1 MEIRVMNSYMCPVNE
16 CIGMNS
22 YMNSYSQQLSLTQ
35 TLRQSFPKFTP
46 LPRRFYLSLPS
57 PHTQSRILEA
67 NPRSP
72 RASRAVGAVLLAAWG
87 PRLRHV
93 GAAGRDGENR
103 RLLPLQPHSMLL
115 NIVLQTRDILVR
127 DNQN

>member
-1 MEIRVMNSYMCPVNE
+1 MHRNE
-16 CIGMNS
+16 FIHEFVFTTT
-22 YMNSYSQQLSLTQ
+22 LSLTNAQ
-35 TLRQSFPKFTP
+35 TVVHKNIPHSPAA
-46 LPRRFYLSLPS
+46 SI
-57 PHTQSRILEA
+57 PHTQSRLLEA
-67 NPRSP
+67 NQRSP